1 MIYILLL
8 CLVGIGF
15 VFISKNKKSK
25 KDERFTRVDVTHDDN
40 TKSEKKYYKD
50 KIINILINR
59 IDLNK
64 KNNFFANNEVR
75 LKCIKA
81 GIRNVREQKIIIL
94 TRYVLIMPVGMIVAI
109 MGYMLSPNSNQIIIL
124 GFFLGAIVGFF
135 YPIIRLDS
143 TIKDRK
149 EEIDRA
155 FPDFVDLMMVCV
167 EAGMPAEQAYVRI
180 TTELQKFYPIM
191 ASEVEILS
199 AELTYFL
206 EPRIAYDNFLFRTQ
220 NSFVKAFC
228 NVVLQSL
235 EFGTPLSQ
243 GLKSLSAEIREAQMG
258 MIERKAASLPSKLTV
273 PMMLF
278 TLPVLFVVI
287 LFPAGHQLMNQ
298 A

>member
-8 CLVGIGF
+8 CLVVIGF
-15 VFISKNKKSK
+15 VFVIKNKTSK
-25 KDERFTRVDVTHDDN
+25 RDKRFTRSDTVPN
-40 TKSEKKYYKD
+40 KKLENKDYKN
-50 KIINILINR
+50 KILEILINK
-59 IDLNK
+59 IDFNK
-64 KNNFFANNEVR
+64 KDNFFANHNVR

-81 GIRNVREQKIIIL
+81 GIRNIKEQKIIVL
-94 TRYVLIMPVGMIVAI
+94 TRHILIIPLSIITAMIA
-109 MGYMLSPNSNQIIIL
+109 YMLYPNNTNLTIIGLFLGGIL
-124 GFFLGAIVGFF
+124 GFY

-143 TIKDRK
+143 VIKDRK

-180 TTELQKFYPIM
+180 APELQKFYPVM
-191 ASEVEILS
+191 AGELEILS

-243 GLKSLSAEIREAQMG
+243 GLRSLSAEIRETQMG

-287 LFPAGHQLMNQ
+287 LFPAAYQLMNKG
-298 A
+298 